1 MEEACKKAMDIAAE
15 KVKAVVEELSD
26 DYQLNRQ
33 MIRFVGGGGSASVI
47 PPYLGEKM
55 GVRWQI
61 AKNAPYISTIG
72 VAMAL
77 VREQVERNISN
88 PTQEDIK
95 RIRSEAMDVVVKA
108 GANPDTVEVTIEVDS
123 QKNILRAIATGA
135 TEMRTKDLN
144 VRVKSLE
151 ELEAS
156 VRESAGE
163 GVSEVEHLAHTGR
176 WHSFLGLFKRNQN
189 SVRIVDEEGVVRL
202 QKSRA
207 EVMTFHKDEIGTD
220 FAEFIDAATTYTDA
234 GAGLPKTYL
243 YFNQKAVDLSGI
255 MNREQLLSL
264 AEMECEFIDE
274 DTEIIAVAA
283 KE

>member
-1 MEEACKKAMDIAAE
+1 M
-15 KVKAVVEELSD
+15 
-26 DYQLNRQ
+26 
-33 MIRFVGGGGSASVI
+33 
-47 PPYLGEKM
+47 
-55 GVRWQI
+55 
-61 AKNAPYISTIG
+61 
-72 VAMAL
+72 
-77 VREQVERNISN
+77 
-88 PTQEDIK
+88 
-95 RIRSEAMDVVVKA
+95 
-108 GANPDTVEVTIEVDS
+108 
-123 QKNILRAIATGA
+123 
-135 TEMRTKDLN
+135 
-144 VRVKSLE
+144 
-151 ELEAS
+151 
-156 VRESAGE
+156 RESAGE

-176 WHSFLGLFKRNQN
+176 WHAFQVRNVKKSFLGLFKRNQN